1 MPQFVVAIT
10 SALDQLKRGSHRV
23 SADANE
29 SIMLPT
35 LSFQSKRRLLEL
47 SSKIREYEA
56 VLYISPCTRDT
67 ENNIQK

>member
-1 MPQFVVAIT
+1 MPHFVVAIT

-56 VLYISPCTRDT
+56 EV
-67 ENNIQK
+67 